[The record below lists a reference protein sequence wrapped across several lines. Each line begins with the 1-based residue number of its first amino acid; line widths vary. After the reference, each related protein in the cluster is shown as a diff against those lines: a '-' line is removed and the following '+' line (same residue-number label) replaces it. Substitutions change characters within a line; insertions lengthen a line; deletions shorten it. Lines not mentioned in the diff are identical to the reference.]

1 MASRIMLHGA
11 PAVAELAVTIGVVAG
26 TLNAS
31 KRKVRLRQTRQTS
44 RPATRI
50 IAIEDRLNVRV
61 QAQNPLAGVRP
72 VLQTRVQ
79 NRQVQQA
86 TASAALTS
94 SESLLR
100 PVLVRAALISP
111 ASTRALTRSLRE
123 PSSLPLAANVESAKF
138 TRADVIGSIDLVR
151 VSERLCPCSRVFFDS
166 FW

>member
-1 MASRIMLHGA
+1 MASRIILHGA

-86 TASAALTS
+86 PQA
-94 SESLLR
+94 R
-100 PVLVRAALISP
+100 R
-111 ASTRALTRSLRE
+111 
-123 PSSLPLAANVESAKF
+123 
-138 TRADVIGSIDLVR
+138 
-151 VSERLCPCSRVFFDS
+151 
-166 FW
+166 